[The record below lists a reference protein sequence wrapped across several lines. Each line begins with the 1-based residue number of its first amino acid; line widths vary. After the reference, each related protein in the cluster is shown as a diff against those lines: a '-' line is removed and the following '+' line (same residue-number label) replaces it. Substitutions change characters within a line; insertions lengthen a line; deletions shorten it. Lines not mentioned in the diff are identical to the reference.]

1 MWRQVPSPGATTY
14 ERNFMALSG
23 VSEDAPTGD
32 YIDFKDL
39 AAEQAAVVVSILEL
53 CDPEPQTHGQVEP
66 VRARV
71 IVLSG
76 SQKGEV
82 YDNEKII
89 NKGVTNSLR
98 RKQVGDDVVG
108 RIRPYGTGK
117 WPGLEREDAGDI
129 ELAEKALAHFGAAG
143 VGAAANDEPEPE
155 PVKPA
160 RKAKATA
167 VDDDPPP
174 F

>member
-1 MWRQVPSPGATTY
+1 
-14 ERNFMALSG
+14 MALSG
-23 VSEDAPTGD
+23 VSADIPDSE
-32 YIDFKDL
+32 YIDFKSL
-39 AAEQAAVVVSILEL
+39 ASEGAAVVVSIREL
-53 CDPEPQTHGQVEP
+53 CAPEEQTHGQVEP

-82 YDNEKII
+82 FEDEKII

-98 RKQVGDDVVG
+98 RRNVGDDVVG
-108 RIRPYGTGK
+108 RIRPYGSGK

-129 ELAEKALAHFGAAG
+129 ELAEKALAHFGPLDAQQI
-143 VGAAANDEPEPE
+143 DEPAA
-155 PVKPA
+155 PVK
-160 RKAKATA
+160 RKTSAKATA
-167 VDDDPPP
+167 DDDEPP

>member
-1 MWRQVPSPGATTY
+1 
-14 ERNFMALSG
+14 MALSG
-23 VSEDAPTGD
+23 VSADIPDGD
-32 YIDFKDL
+32 YIDFKSL
-39 AAEQAAVVVSILEL
+39 ASEGAAVVVSILEL
-53 CDPEPQTHGQVEP
+53 CDPEEQTHGPVEP

-76 SQKGEV
+76 TQKGEV
-82 YDNEKII
+82 FENEKII

-98 RKQVGDDVVG
+98 RRNVGDDVVG
-108 RIRPYGTGK
+108 RIRPYGPGK

-143 VGAAANDEPEPE
+143 APADAADEPVSAP
-155 PVKPA
+155 
-160 RKAKATA
+160 KAASKSKATKA
-167 VDDDPPP
+167 DDDEPP